1 MPTVTIRLS
10 ALQNWAHMRP
20 PGYVEDVVSRSRLRP
35 DGKLELPI
43 EEYEALR
50 AKYDSQPPGGAGTE
64 LKAIL
69 NGMGFKRRK
78 GCKCERR
85 ARFMDRMGVEWCLQ
99 NIDTIVG
106 WLREEHGRKK
116 TVIPFMRLA
125 AEQLVRLAI
134 RRARKKGN
142 R

>member
-1 MPTVTIRLS
+1 M
-10 ALQNWAHMRP
+10 
-20 PGYVEDVVSRSRLRP
+20 EDVVSRSRLRP

-99 NIDTIVG
+99 NIGTIVG